1 MSELP
6 SVALNHG
13 TVHRGGR
20 VLAPTITVAIALI
33 AWHWYSSTA
42 GSVLLPGPM
51 RVVTSGWT
59 ARGDLWANALP
70 TLRAALLGFAL
81 AVAIGFVLSVLIDFF
96 EPVRNALMPLLIV
109 SQTLPIIVI
118 APLMVLWFGFGLL
131 PKVLLVALVT
141 FFPIT
146 VALVRGYSA
155 AGEESHEVMT
165 SLGATRWQEFVGLRI
180 HCAIP
185 SFFTGVRIAITY
197 AIVAAIFA
205 ENAGAID
212 GLGIYMQVAKN
223 SFRTDVVIAATVVT
237 ALLTLVLYALTFVI
251 EGAALRYR
259 RRGTA

>member
-1 MSELP
+1 MAP
-6 SVALNHG
+6 TVAVAL
-13 TVHRGGR
+13 
-20 VLAPTITVAIALI
+20 ALI
-33 AWHWYSSTA
+33 AWHWYSTTSGT
-42 GSVLLPGPM
+42 VVLPGPL
-51 RVVTSGWT
+51 RVITTGW
-59 ARGDLWANALP
+59 AVRNELWINALP

-81 AVAIGFVLSVLIDFF
+81 AVVIGFLLSVVIDFF

-109 SQTLPIIVI
+109 SQTLPIIVV

-155 AGEESHEVMT
+155 AGPESHEVMV

-185 SFFTGVRIAITY
+185 SFFTGTRIAITY
-197 AIVAAIFA
+197 AIIAAIFA
-205 ENAGAID
+205 EYAGAVD

-237 ALLTLVLYALTFVI
+237 ALLTLGLYALTFVI
-251 EGAALRYR
+251 EGALLRYR
-259 RRGTA
+259 RRSVA